1 MWWIGLLLLAGGA
14 GAVMRD
20 GEVLVE
26 RRVPA
31 SACGERRPLVS
42 SRVLQR
48 QFLSPQEV
56 AFLVAVADRG
66 MEQIPEEQ
74 GGPTIMDP
82 DQSLVLGPGGNV
94 KRTPKFS
101 ASELSQY
108 ATLMRRLHARLL
120 ELHQVEFLYHTQP
133 TFIARL
139 LPQQQGQGQQ
149 PHHVHDEYWHEH
161 CDKNNTEH
169 YDYSALV
176 HLTDYGVNFTGGEF
190 AFTAGPP
197 TDDVLPEAGMLV
209 TFASGAENP
218 HRVNKVVSG
227 KRLAWSTWWTCDS
240 KFKFLESQL
249 EMTATTTTTAT
260 DDEL

>member
-1 MWWIGLLLLAGGA
+1 MWRI
-14 GAVMRD
+14 
-20 GEVLVE
+20 VLVLVAAAAAVALDE
-26 RRVPA
+26 MVDRRVPA
-31 SACGERRPLVS
+31 SACGERYPLVS
-42 SRVLQR
+42 RRIFQR

-56 AFLVAVADRG
+56 QFLVAITDRG

-82 DQSLVLGPGGNV
+82 DQSLVMGPGGNV

-101 ASELSQY
+101 PGELSQY
-108 ATLMRRLHARLL
+108 AKLMRRLHARLL

-139 LPQQQGQGQQ
+139 LPQQRQV
-149 PHHVHDEYWHEH
+149 HHVHDEYWHEH

-190 AFTAGPP
+190 VFTTEPQ
-197 TDDVLPEAGMLV
+197 DKQILPEAGMLV

-227 KRLAWSTWWTCDS
+227 KRLAWSTWWTCDP
-240 KFKFLESQL
+240 KFKFLQSQL
-249 EMTATTTTTAT
+249 EMTTDD